1 MSYDGAYNA
10 HLNPN
15 KEVVSKVNRYN
26 IGNGKIFS
34 GEQNVSN
41 LRNKSTNP
49 ALMIP
54 SLPKGSSSI
63 GNYGMLS
70 GKNTRERDVNGSR
83 NEPELL
89 NAFNSNPYSLSLTS
103 YA

>member
-34 GEQNVSN
+34 GDQECFESKKQI
-41 LRNKSTNP
+41 NKSWINDT
-49 ALMIP
+49 
-54 SLPKGSSSI
+54 
-63 GNYGMLS
+63 
-70 GKNTRERDVNGSR
+70 
-83 NEPELL
+83 
-89 NAFNSNPYSLSLTS
+89 
-103 YA
+103 